1 MNTKYFPSLRSSIL
15 SVSLV
20 LLTASSAHA
29 GLFDDDEA
37 RKAILDARAKIEALG
52 NRLDTKIDTKA
63 DKTSVLE
70 LANQNEQLRAE
81 IAKLRGQLEV
91 LINDLS
97 NTQRRQQDFYVDL
110 DNRIRKL
117 EPKRVTIDGKE
128 ATVDNNEQR
137 SYDAAFG
144 LFKDADYKNASAA
157 LSAFLVN
164 YPQSAYAGAAQYW
177 LGNSFYAQRDCKS
190 TISTLQGMVKA
201 FPDHPKTPDAL
212 LNISACQLEL
222 KDKPASK
229 KTLEALIAQYPDTEA
244 AKTAKSR
251 LSSTK

>member
-177 LGNSFYAQRDCKS
+177 LGNSYYAQRDCKS

>member
-1 MNTKYFPSLRSSIL
+1 MNIKNFFALRS
-15 SVSLV
+15 VAPFF
-20 LLTASSAHA
+20 LLTMLGVSSAHA

-37 RKAILDARAKIEALG
+37 RKAILDARAKMEALG
-52 NRLDTKIDTKA
+52 NRLDSKIDTKA
-63 DKTSVLE
+63 DKSSVLE

-91 LINDLS
+91 LVNDLS

-110 DNRIRKL
+110 DKRIQKL
-117 EPKRVTIDGKE
+117 EPKRVLIDGKE

-137 SYDAAFG
+137 AYDAAFG
-144 LFKDADYKNASAA
+144 LFKDGDYKNASTA
-157 LSAFLVN
+157 LSAFVVN

-201 FPDHPKTPDAL
+201 FPDHPKSPDAM

-222 KDKPASK
+222 KDKPGSK

-251 LSSTK
+251 LTSTK

>member
-1 MNTKYFPSLRSSIL
+1 MNTKYFPSLCSLIL

-52 NRLDTKIDTKA
+52 NRVDTKIDTKA

-157 LSAFLVN
+157 LSAFLIN

-177 LGNSFYAQRDCKS
+177 LGNSYYAQRDCKS
-190 TISTLQGMVKA
+190 TVTTLQGMVKA
-201 FPDHPKTPDAL
+201 FPDHSKSPDAM

-229 KTLEALIAQYPDTEA
+229 KTLEAVIAQYPDTDA

>member
-1 MNTKYFPSLRSSIL
+1 MNTNFFPSIRSSIL
-15 SVSLV
+15 SLA
-20 LLTASSAHA
+20 LLLLSASSAHA

-37 RKAILDARAKIEALG
+37 RKAILDARAKMEALG

-117 EPKRVTIDGKE
+117 EPKRVIIDGKE

-137 SYDAAFG
+137 AYDAAFG
-144 LFKDADYKNASAA
+144 LFKEADYKNASAA
-157 LSAFLVN
+157 LSAFVMN

-177 LGNSFYAQRDCKS
+177 LGNSYYAQRDCKS
-190 TISTLQGMVKA
+190 TVSTLQGMVKA
-201 FPDHPKTPDAL
+201 FPDHPKSPDAM

-222 KDKPASK
+222 KDKSASK
-229 KTLEALIAQYPDTEA
+229 KTLEALIAQYPESDA

>member
-1 MNTKYFPSLRSSIL
+1 MNTKYFPSLRSLFLSI
-15 SVSLV
+15 SLA

-52 NRLDTKIDTKA
+52 NRVDTKIDTKA

-117 EPKRVTIDGKE
+117 EPKRITIDGKE

-144 LFKDADYKNASAA
+144 LFKEADYKNASAA
-157 LSAFLVN
+157 LSAFVVN

-177 LGNSFYAQRDCKS
+177 LGNSYYAQRDCKS
-190 TISTLQGMVKA
+190 TITTLQGMVKA
-201 FPDHPKTPDAL
+201 FPDHPKSPDAM

-229 KTLEALIAQYPDTEA
+229 KTLEALIAQYPESDA
-244 AKTAKSR
+244 AKTAKNR
-251 LSSTK
+251 LSSAK